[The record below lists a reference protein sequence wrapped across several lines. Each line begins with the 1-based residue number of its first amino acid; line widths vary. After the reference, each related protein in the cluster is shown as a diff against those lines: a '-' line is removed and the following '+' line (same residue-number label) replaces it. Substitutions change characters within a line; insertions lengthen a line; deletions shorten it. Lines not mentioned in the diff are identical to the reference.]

1 MLILAIDTSG
11 QSGGITLAE
20 ADAGS
25 FRVLESAA
33 IAGGT
38 FSAQL
43 IPTLAALLKKHGYG
57 VKDLGGFVAASG
69 PGSFTGLRVGLSA
82 IKGLAETLHKPIA
95 TVSVL
100 EALASLADREGKIAT
115 AIDAGRKE
123 VFLGVYQ
130 KNGNASAE
138 KSDPQPGA
146 NFDHALVRQR
156 EELLTQQ
163 DFLATLGTE
172 RPAMI
177 ITSDATLAELAAA
190 SHSAVVVVTPP
201 GSEVIA
207 RIGARKL
214 LAGETVPVE
223 ALDANYLR
231 RSDAEIFF
239 KGNR

>member
-20 ADAGS
+20 SNAGS
-25 FRVLESAA
+25 FRVIESSA

-43 IPTLAALLKKHGYG
+43 IPTLATLLKKHGYG
-57 VKDLGGFVAASG
+57 VVDLGGFAAASG

-100 EALASLADREGKIAT
+100 EALASLADRTGKIAA

-123 VFLGVYQ
+123 VFLGLYQ
-130 KNGNASAE
+130 KNGKSSAE
-138 KSDPQPGA
+138 KTSD
-146 NFDHALVRQR
+146 ALIQQR

-163 DFLATLGTE
+163 DFLATLVTE
-172 RPAMI
+172 QPAVI
-177 ITSDATLAELAAA
+177 ITSDPALAELASGSRFAVEVVAA
-190 SHSAVVVVTPP
+190 P
-201 GSEVIA
+201 GSEVVA
-207 RIGARKL
+207 RIGAGKL
-214 LAGETVPVE
+214 LAGETVSVE

>member
-25 FRVLESAA
+25 FRVIESAA

-43 IPTLAALLKKHGYG
+43 IPTLARLLKKHGYG
-57 VKDLGGFVAASG
+57 VTDLGGFAAASG

-100 EALASLADREGKIAT
+100 EALASLADRNGKIAA

-123 VFLGVYQ
+123 VFLGLY
-130 KNGNASAE
+130 KASGE
-138 KSDPQPGA
+138 NSDRT
-146 NFDHALVRQR
+146 LLMER

-163 DFLATLGTE
+163 DFLASIVTE
-172 RPAMI
+172 QPAVI
-177 ITSDATLAELAAA
+177 ITSDPALAELA
-190 SHSAVVVVTPP
+190 SSSRFAVVVVAAP
-201 GSEVIA
+201 GSEAVA
-207 RIGARKL
+207 RIGAGKL
-214 LAGETVPVE
+214 LAGETVSVE

-239 KGNR
+239 KGNRQA